1 MLAIKLKRIGK
12 KHQGSFRV
20 VVAEKRSKM
29 VGRFTDDLGW
39 WNPRT
44 DKFDVVKERALEWI
58 KKGAQPT
65 PTVHNLLITAGIL
78 SGKKIPVHH
87 QPKKSAEVAAP
98 AAPAAAA
105 PAAPVAQKAPEAP
118 EAPAAA

>member
-87 QPKKSAEVAAP
+87 QPRRAEAVGDQTVASESKNGP
-98 AAPAAAA
+98 AATTTSPAPTETK
-105 PAAPVAQKAPEAP
+105 PA
-118 EAPAAA
+118 